1 MSADILHFING
12 QSRPSADGSTF
23 GTSEPATGRP
33 LATVALGGAADV
45 DAAVSAAAAAGERD
59 DWRRLP
65 PAERA
70 RLLRNLADIVRGEAE
85 SIAVTEARDSGHPIE
100 DARADVA
107 ICAEILEY
115 YSTLP
120 ENIRGTTY
128 AEQPGFLTTSRREP
142 YGVVAAIAPWN
153 FPFFFAVTK
162 TGPALATGNTVV
174 LKMAEQT
181 PLTAVMFG
189 ELCHRAGF
197 PPGVVNIVN
206 GDAKTGAAL
215 VAHPGISK
223 ITFTGSTE
231 VGTAIQR
238 AGVNCHLELGGK
250 TANIVTAHA
259 DLETAAR
266 ASVHQAFFNA
276 GQVCTAGSRLLLA
289 EEIADEFLEMFLR
302 ATEDVV
308 VGDPLNS
315 ATQMGSLVSHEH
327 RDSVERAIA
336 TAVAEGASI
345 AIGGRRL
352 AQQPEGAFLEPTV
365 LDGVTP
371 AMAAAQ
377 QEIFGPV
384 VSVLRYRDLDEAVR
398 IANGTAYGLAATV
411 WSTRLDEAIE
421 LTDRL
426 EAGIVWTNAPF
437 RDHAHV
443 PYEGHKA
450 SGRGEEGGLETI
462 REFTKLKVN
471 YLAHRAQPS
480 PWGTP

>member
-1 MSADILHFING
+1 MSADVPHLIG
-12 QSRPSADGSTF
+12 GRSVASAGGATF
-23 GTSEPATGRP
+23 ETVDPATGSG
-33 LATVALGGAADV
+33 LATVALGGVPEV
-45 DAAVSAAAAAGERD
+45 DAAVRAAGAAGERD

-70 RLLRNLADIVRGEAE
+70 RLLRSLAEVVRSEAE
-85 SIAVTEARDSGHPIE
+85 SIAVTESRDSGHPIE

-107 ICAEILEY
+107 VCAEILEY
-115 YSTLP
+115 YATLP
-120 ENIRGTTY
+120 ENVRGTSY

-181 PLTAVMFG
+181 PLTAAMFG
-189 ELCHRAGF
+189 ELCARAGF
-197 PPGVVNIVN
+197 PPGVVNVVN
-206 GDAKTGAAL
+206 GDASTGAAL
-215 VAHPGISK
+215 VAHPGVSK

-231 VGTAIQR
+231 VGALIQR
-238 AGVNCHLELGGK
+238 SGVSCHLELGGK

-259 DLETAAR
+259 DLETAAA
-266 ASVHQAFFNA
+266 ASVFHAFFNA

-289 EEIADEFLEMFLR
+289 EEIAEEFLELFLR
-302 ATEDVV
+302 ATANVV
-308 VGDPLNS
+308 VGDPMDP
-315 ATQMGSLVSHEH
+315 ATQMGPLVSREH
-327 RDSVERAIA
+327 REGVERAIDA
-336 TAVAEGASI
+336 ALAEGATI
-345 AIGGRRL
+345 AHGGGRPR
-352 AQQPEGAFLEPTV
+352 QEGAFLQPTV

-371 AMAAAQ
+371 SMAAARE
-377 QEIFGPV
+377 EIFGPV
-384 VSVLRYRDLDEAVR
+384 VSVLRYRGLDEAVR
-398 IANGTAYGLAATV
+398 LANDTSYGLAATV
-411 WSTRLDEAIE
+411 WTDRLDEAVE

-426 EAGIVWTNAPF
+426 QAGIVWTNAPF

-480 PWGTP
+480 PWEAP